1 MSSLSDDEQ
10 LIGQIAH
17 GDEAA
22 LSALYDR
29 YSGAVFTLLMRILG
43 ERPAAEDLLQEAF
56 LRVWQHASTY
66 QAARGRVHSWML
78 GIAQHLA
85 FDELRRRGRR
95 PQQLQDAEAVE
106 RELAVVSQPD
116 PDLPDLSWLSVQRAE
131 LARAL
136 DDLPQAQRVAVALY
150 ARGYSQLEI
159 ASGLGE
165 PLGTVKT
172 RLRRGFEGLRSL
184 LERAGID
191 SL

>member
-66 QAARGRVHSWML
+66 QAARGRVHS
-78 GIAQHLA
+78 
-85 FDELRRRGRR
+85 
-95 PQQLQDAEAVE
+95 
-106 RELAVVSQPD
+106 
-116 PDLPDLSWLSVQRAE
+116 
-131 LARAL
+131 
-136 DDLPQAQRVAVALY
+136 
-150 ARGYSQLEI
+150 
-159 ASGLGE
+159 
-165 PLGTVKT
+165 
-172 RLRRGFEGLRSL
+172 
-184 LERAGID
+184 
-191 SL
+191 